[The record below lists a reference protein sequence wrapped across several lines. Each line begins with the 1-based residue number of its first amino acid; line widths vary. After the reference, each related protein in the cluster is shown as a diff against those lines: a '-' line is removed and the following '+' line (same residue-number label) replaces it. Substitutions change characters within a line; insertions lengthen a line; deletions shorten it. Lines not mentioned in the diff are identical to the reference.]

1 MYTKLVRWLGKTS
14 NHGASTCQKSRQNQ
28 RLEVGR
34 RRCIC
39 CTWRLPSCVSELWFG
54 AFEEVKDGQKGLKE
68 RDITCTYRDIVYI
81 HRHIHRHIHTYR
93 HIQTH
98 THIYRYIC
106 MYVIFKCAKIR
117 VPEKWMINTAK
128 SRSKA
133 SFGYLCYQIL
143 HSTEDDD
150 QEINQK

>member
-1 MYTKLVRWLGKTS
+1 MGHSLARNPDRINDWKLDGE
-14 NHGASTCQKSRQNQ
+14 GASVARGGCQSAYPKYGLELSR
-28 RLEVGR
+28 G
-34 RRCIC
+34 
-39 CTWRLPSCVSELWFG
+39 
-54 AFEEVKDGQKGLKE
+54 VKDGQKGLKE

>member
-1 MYTKLVRWLGKTS
+1 MGHPLARNRDRINDWKLDGE
-14 NHGASTCQKSRQNQ
+14 GASVARGGCQSAYPNYGLELSR
-28 RLEVGR
+28 G
-34 RRCIC
+34 
-39 CTWRLPSCVSELWFG
+39 
-54 AFEEVKDGQKGLKE
+54 VKDGQKGLKK

-81 HRHIHRHIHTYR
+81 YTDTYIDIYIHIDIYRHTHTY
-93 HIQTH
+93 I
-98 THIYRYIC
+98 YIC

-117 VPEKWMINTAK
+117 APEKWMINTAK

>member
-1 MYTKLVRWLGKTS
+1 MGHSLARNPDRINDWKLDGE
-14 NHGASTCQKSRQNQ
+14 GASVARGGCQSAYPNYGLELSR
-28 RLEVGR
+28 G
-34 RRCIC
+34 
-39 CTWRLPSCVSELWFG
+39 
-54 AFEEVKDGQKGLKE
+54 VKDGQKGLKE

-81 HRHIHRHIHTYR
+81 HRHIHIDIYR
-93 HIQTH
+93 HTH
-98 THIYRYIC
+98 LYRYIYIC

-133 SFGYLCYQIL
+133 SFGYFCYQIL

-150 QEINQK
+150 QKINQK